1 MLCELSIKT
10 CSKNGN
16 VFIVSLLKVEQ
27 DLQTALAGHM
37 LTIDLSVI
45 LCEGKKTPHKSHG
58 CGHYE
63 MKLETT
69 PYPEG
74 TCSPAILTRIFSL
87 RSWLMHLLAVQEKKK
102 KKKVKVSAEKT
113 LTGDVSGVH

>member
-1 MLCELSIKT
+1 MLCELSIKS

-16 VFIVSLLKVEQ
+16 AYIVSLLKVER

-74 TCSPAILTRIFSL
+74 TCSPAILTSFQPQI
-87 RSWLMHLLAVQEKKK
+87 LADASSGCARKKEKKK
-102 KKKVKVSAEKT
+102 KR
-113 LTGDVSGVH
+113 